1 MKLATPQETVT
12 ISLHDTASALAL
24 LRRVVH
30 QARPENY
37 AACVTTLRQLDALMM
52 GRLAQGSTPEP
63 TRVDP
68 LPAERYLSIEEVCAQ
83 FKVTARWLY
92 RHKSKMPHSQ
102 PSRKRL
108 IFPEKAVTRWFA
120 SRQAA

>member
-1 MKLATPQETVT
+1 MKPAAETVT
-12 ISLHDTASALAL
+12 IPLRDTGAALAM
-24 LRRVVH
+24 LRFVIH
-30 QARPENY
+30 SAGPEHY
-37 AACVTTLRQLDALMM
+37 ADCVTTLRQLDAVIM

-63 TRVDP
+63 RRVDP
-68 LPAERYLSIEEVCAQ
+68 LPAERYLNIEEVCAQ

-120 SRQAA
+120 SRQSA